1 MDIEDT
7 LLMIPGPVKVA
18 SRVLRAMSKPMISHR
33 SADFGN
39 IYEDC
44 ISLIKELFD
53 TKNDV
58 VVLSGSGTCG
68 MEAAVGGVIGKDD
81 KIVTV
86 TNGKFGERFTELGD
100 RYGTAIPLDF
110 PWGTSFDLD
119 RIEAALEEG
128 AKAVAMV
135 HNETSVG
142 MINPAKEVGE
152 LARKHDTLF
161 IVDGISSVGGNEF
174 LTDEWGIDIAI
185 TGSQKCIAVPPGLA
199 MVSVSKKAEEMLED
213 GKGGYYTD
221 LKAHLKSAR
230 KSPCQTPYT
239 PAVSLFYALQEAL
252 HMAAE
257 DGFPERRNRM
267 ASLAEGVR
275 QAAAALEIELFPQP
289 DQRSAY
295 SNTVS
300 AMKMPQGISD
310 DQLRGGMRKRGVVVS
325 GGQADLK
332 GKIFR
337 IGTMGV
343 CTESDVLRT
352 IQTLEL
358 VLETEGVISSL
369 GAGVE
374 AASKSIDA

>member
-1 MDIEDT
+1 M
-7 LLMIPGPVKVA
+7 
-18 SRVLRAMSKPMISHR
+18 
-33 SADFGN
+33 
-39 IYEDC
+39 
-44 ISLIKELFD
+44 
-53 TKNDV
+53 
-58 VVLSGSGTCG
+58 
-68 MEAAVGGVIGKDD
+68 
-81 KIVTV
+81 
-86 TNGKFGERFTELGD
+86 
-100 RYGTAIPLDF
+100 
-110 PWGTSFDLD
+110 
-119 RIEAALEEG
+119 
-128 AKAVAMV
+128 
-135 HNETSVG
+135 
-142 MINPAKEVGE
+142 
-152 LARKHDTLF
+152 
-161 IVDGISSVGGNEF
+161 
-174 LTDEWGIDIAI
+174 TDEWNIDIAI

-199 MVSVSKKAEEMLED
+199 MVSVGKKAEEMLED

-221 LKAHLKSAR
+221 LKAHLESAR

-257 DGFPERRNRM
+257 EGFPECRNRIG
-267 ASLAEGVR
+267 SLAEGVR

-295 SNTVS
+295 SNTVT

-358 VLETEGVISSL
+358 VLEKEGVISSL